1 MLLKKAKWFITIR
14 GGDMTVR
21 FIENVSKSDVF
32 NGHHYDAGINS
43 MLIRIQDPATEFGKI
58 KYPFKEV
65 HEFVFLDAEDEDGF
79 PDECKIQ
86 DEQAAELVRLLKHA
100 QENHMN
106 VVVHCHAGICRS
118 GAVVEVA
125 TMMGF
130 TPTDRMRIP
139 NLRVKHKMMQVLG
152 WTYDADEKHQAMN
165 GTVTTGGIIVP
176 TNTEWN

>member
-1 MLLKKAKWFITIR
+1 
-14 GGDMTVR
+14 MTVR

-65 HEFVFLDAEDEDGF
+65 HEFEFLDAEDEDGF

-86 DEQAAELVRLLKHA
+86 DEQAVELVRLLKHA
-100 QENHMN
+100 QEKHMN

-130 TPTDRMRIP
+130 TPTDRYRQP
-139 NLRVKHKMMQVLG
+139 NVRVKTKMMRVLG
-152 WTYDADEKHQAMN
+152 LTYDS
-165 GTVTTGGIIVP
+165 
-176 TNTEWN
+176 

>member
-1 MLLKKAKWFITIR
+1 
-14 GGDMTVR
+14 MTVR

-43 MLIRIQDPATEFGKI
+43 MLIRIQDPATVFGKI

-65 HEFVFLDAEDEDGF
+65 HEFEFLDAEDTDGF

-86 DEQAAELVRLLKHA
+86 DEQAAELVRLLQHA

-152 WTYDADEKHQAMN
+152 WTYDANEKHQAMN

-176 TNTEWN
+176 NNEWN